1 MPRAPTPTDAP
12 IPPASYP
19 PKLADHHNEQDSH
32 PAKRDDPKYRI
43 ELERSMSR
51 LNNTQGFTLVELM
64 IILALLAT
72 VVTVAIPSFSGLIQN
87 NKLKAS
93 AEELKTFVMLARD
106 EAFNSRKTI
115 KIDFAGDTNW
125 EVQRPSNADEIVS
138 IFEYKANKAT
148 VSALNANRSAEISEL
163 LFRPNGAAS
172 AGASFTICVDDDP
185 ANGYLISV
193 EPSGRIELHPKGKQ
207 EDNITALTACN

>member
-1 MPRAPTPTDAP
+1 MRRAATTYRRPKPS
-12 IPPASYP
+12 ASYP
-19 PKLADHHNEQDSH
+19 PKLADHHNEQDSR

-43 ELERSMSR
+43 ELERGMSR
-51 LNNTQGFTLVELM
+51 LNNTHGFTLVELM
-64 IILALLAT
+64 ITLALLAT
-72 VVTVAIPSFSGLIQN
+72 LVSVAIPSFSGFIQN
-87 NKLKAS
+87 NQLKAS

-115 KIDFAGDTNW
+115 KMDFSGDNW
-125 EVQRPSNADEIVS
+125 EVLRPSNADEVVS
-138 IFEYKANKAT
+138 IFEHQAINGT
-148 VSALNANRSAEISEL
+148 VSALNANRSAGISEL

-172 AGASFTICVDDDP
+172 AGANFTVCVDDDP

-207 EDNITALTACN
+207 EDNITTLTACN